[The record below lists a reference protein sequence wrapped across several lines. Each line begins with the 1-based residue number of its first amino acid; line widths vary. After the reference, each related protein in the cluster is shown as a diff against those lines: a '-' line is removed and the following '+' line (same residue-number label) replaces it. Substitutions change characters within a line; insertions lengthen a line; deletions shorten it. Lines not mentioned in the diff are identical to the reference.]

1 MTALKTR
8 PTQASVKA
16 FVDAID
22 DPDKRRDARKVAA
35 LMRKA
40 TGKPARMWGPSI
52 VGYGKYRYTNTA
64 GKDFEWMLT
73 GYSPRKQALTVYIM
87 SGFGEYADLLGVL
100 GKFKTG
106 KSCLYIKRLSDV
118 DVAVLEK
125 LIRASVADMR
135 RRYET
140 D

>member
-1 MTALKTR
+1 MAALKTR

-16 FVDAID
+16 FVDAIMGGLGGLD
-22 DPDKRRDARKVAA
+22 
-35 LMRKA
+35 
-40 TGKPARMWGPSI
+40 G
-52 VGYGKYRYTNTA
+52 
-64 GKDFEWMLT
+64 
-73 GYSPRKQALTVYIM
+73 
-87 SGFGEYADLLGVL
+87 LLAKL